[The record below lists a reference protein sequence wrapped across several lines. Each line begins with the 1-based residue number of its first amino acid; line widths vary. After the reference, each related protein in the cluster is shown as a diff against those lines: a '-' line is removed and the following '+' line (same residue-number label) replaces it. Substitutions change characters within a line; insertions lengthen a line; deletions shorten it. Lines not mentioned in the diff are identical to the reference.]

1 MPHWFFFRLV
11 NWIGLLGSVLL
22 IIGFFLP
29 VRFVAITFLHQPP
42 SYSADSFG
50 SMLGNSVIG
59 GTLLLLAILI
69 PLLTFLAGLL
79 GTVKRVILVL
89 SLTFAILGF
98 LGFLIVSMFLLSFSR
113 WGGRV
118 TEIHTSGPGF
128 WLMLIGF
135 PLCIGSSI
143 IAQHLLSKP
152 RITVIKSPDSL

>member
-1 MPHWFFFRLV
+1 MPHWVFFRLV
-11 NWIGLLGSVLL
+11 SFIGLLGSVLL

-29 VRFVAITFLHQPP
+29 VRFVTVTFLHQPP
-42 SYSADSFG
+42 SSSADSFG
-50 SMLGNSVIG
+50 SMLGTSG
-59 GTLLLLAILI
+59 TGDTLLLLTILI
-69 PLLTFLAGLL
+69 PLLTFLAGFL
-79 GTVKRVILVL
+79 GIMKRAILTL
-89 SLTFAILGF
+89 SLTFALLGF
-98 LGFLIVSMFLLSFSR
+98 LGFLIASMFLLSLSR

-152 RITVIKSPDSL
+152 DQEYYYYS